1 MLRKILVILTTTA
14 VVTLSFM
21 LPGCGGDGKIRDLP
35 EGKMPEP
42 TAEEKAQL
50 KADPTSK

>member
-1 MLRKILVILTTTA
+1 MLRKILVILTTTT
-14 VVTLSFM
+14 VVTFSLL

-42 TAEEKAQL
+42 TVEEKAEL